1 MLQLLR
7 PGREAGVAPAGGQ
20 SPEPGEEVWASAAP
34 IATVG
39 IFVLLLG
46 ASLYVCRPILLPVV
60 SALVIGTTLAPIVK
74 GAVRVG
80 ISPWAT
86 AVVLGAGLVV
96 VAGTAAT
103 LLAGPVSEG
112 IAAAPEIGAAIKQK
126 LVVVDRPLA
135 ALRELQEVLAPSG
148 VDAVTLEQSRL
159 GMVTPVIAFV
169 TPAAAQ
175 VTLFFVTLIFFPR
188 GLFGGARERV

>member
-1 MLQLLR
+1 M
-7 PGREAGVAPAGGQ
+7 PAAGHAR
-20 SPEPGEEVWASAAP
+20 SPEPGEDVWASAAP
-34 IATVG
+34 IATV
-39 IFVLLLG
+39 ILLLG

-74 GAVRVG
+74 GAARVG

-126 LVVVDRPLA
+126 LVVDRPLA
-135 ALRELQEVLAPSG
+135 ALRELQEVLTPPGA
-148 VDAVTLEQSRL
+148 DAVTL
-159 GMVTPVIAFV
+159 
-169 TPAAAQ
+169 
-175 VTLFFVTLIFFPR
+175 
-188 GLFGGARERV
+188 